1 MGLVVNTNIE
11 ALNAQRN
18 LNINNNK
25 LGKSIQRLSSGLR
38 INSAADDAAGL
49 SIATKFQ
56 AQVRG
61 SNQAVRNAN
70 NAISLV
76 QVAEGGIDTITNI
89 LQRLRELAVQAA
101 SDDNTNVD
109 RNTLTKEAD
118 NLVTELTRVSNT
130 SEFNTQTLLDGS
142 FKNSLIQIGANA
154 DQTLAINFGDLRG
167 SAIGAR
173 AEIITDIG
181 DGVTSAVDEGFGAGE
196 IKINGTDVAATN
208 SADDQFSV
216 LDISSNQLGSAVST
230 ITFNFFVNGTSITV
244 SMMINQA
251 GSEIAASIVNA
262 VTDAGITNVTA
273 RVVNESGYVIEATK
287 GETLLLAVSN
297 AGVATTSGNIISVAG
312 LSNVV
317 SNLAIGST
325 NDAIANS
332 NGESSAIAKSVA
344 INAVRSNSTVQA
356 KAIEHTVAGNASVS
370 AAVLTSGDVFI
381 NGIDIGSV
389 KITANDGTGALVTAI
404 NSKVDESGVTATIDG
419 SGKLVLTAV
428 DGRNIAIT
436 TKDATT
442 ATTTLGLDSSDMTG
456 TSFVF
461 RGSVR
466 LNSSETFLLTS
477 ASSLADLDPTL
488 GTSKS
493 VAKDLSTFNINS
505 LKIDSQKSAT
515 AAILTLDAAL
525 DDVNTLR
532 SDIGAIQ
539 NRIEFAIQNLE
550 IAAENTSASESRI
563 RDADFAKEVAILTK
577 NQILVQAGASML
589 AQANGLPQIALQLL
603 QG

>member
-1 MGLVVNTNIE
+1 MALVVNTNIE

-18 LNINNNK
+18 LNVNNNK

-61 SNQAVRNAN
+61 SNQAIRNAN

-101 SDDNTNVD
+101 SDDNTNTD

-142 FKNSLIQIGANA
+142 FKNSLIQMGANA

-167 SAIGAR
+167 TAIGAR
-173 AEIITDIG
+173 AEFIADIG
-181 DGVTSAVDEGFGAGE
+181 DGITTSINEGFGAGE
-196 IKINGTDVAATN
+196 IKINGIDVAATN

-216 LDISSNQLGSAVST
+216 LDLSSKQLGSAVST
-230 ITFNFFVNGTSITV
+230 MTLNFFVNGTSITV
-244 SMMINQA
+244 SMIVNQA
-251 GSEIAASIVNA
+251 GSEIAASIANA
-262 VTDAGITNVTA
+262 VTAAGITNVTA
-273 RVVNESGYVIEATK
+273 RVVNESGYVLEATG
-287 GETLLLAVSN
+287 GETLQLALSN
-297 AGVATTSGNIISVAG
+297 AGAAATSGNVISMAG
-312 LSNVV
+312 LSDLA
-317 SNLAIGST
+317 SNFAIGST
-325 NDAIANS
+325 DVAITNN

-344 INAVRSNSTVQA
+344 INAIRSTSTVQA
-356 KAIEHTVAGNASVS
+356 KAVEHQVTAN
-370 AAVLTSGDVFI
+370 AAVAAGILSSGDVFI

-389 KITANDGTGALVTAI
+389 TITANDGTGALVTAI
-404 NSKVDESGVTATIDG
+404 NSKVGESGVTATING
-419 SGKLVLTAV
+419 SGKLVLTAA

-436 TKDATT
+436 TKDTTT
-442 ATTTLGLDSSDMTG
+442 ATTTLGLDAADMNG
-456 TSFVF
+456 TSFVY
-461 RGSVR
+461 RGQVR

-488 GTSKS
+488 STSKS
-493 VAKDLSTFNINS
+493 VAKDLSTFNVNS
-505 LKIDSQKSAT
+505 LKIDTQKNAT

>member
-1 MGLVVNTNIE
+1 MALVVNTNIE

-154 DQTLAINFGDLRG
+154 DQTLSINFGDLRG

-173 AEIITDIG
+173 AEFIADIG
-181 DGVTSAVDEGFGAGE
+181 DGVTTAVEEGFGAGE

-216 LDISSNQLGSAVST
+216 LDISSSQLGSAVST

-244 SMMINQA
+244 SMVVNQA

-262 VTDAGITNVTA
+262 VTAAGINNVTA
-273 RVVNESGYVIEATK
+273 RVVNGSGYVIEATK

-297 AGVATTSGNIISVAG
+297 TGAATASVNIISNVG
-312 LSNVV
+312 LTNLASNF
-317 SNLAIGST
+317 AIGST
-325 NDAIANS
+325 DAAIANS
-332 NGESSAIAKSVA
+332 NGESSAIAKAVA
-344 INAVRSNSTVQA
+344 INAVKSNSTVQA
-356 KAIEHTVAGNASVS
+356 KAIEHTVTGNTSVS

-381 NGIDIGSV
+381 NGIDIGTV
-389 KITANDGTGALVTAI
+389 KITDNDGTGALVTAI
-404 NSKVDESGVTATIDG
+404 NSKVGESGVTATIDG

-428 DGRNIAIT
+428 DGRNIAVT
-436 TKDATT
+436 TKDAST
-442 ATTTLGLDSSDMTG
+442 ATTTLGLDASDMTG

-461 RGSVR
+461 RGQVR

-477 ASSLADLDPTL
+477 ASSLEDLDPTL
-488 GTSKS
+488 GASKS